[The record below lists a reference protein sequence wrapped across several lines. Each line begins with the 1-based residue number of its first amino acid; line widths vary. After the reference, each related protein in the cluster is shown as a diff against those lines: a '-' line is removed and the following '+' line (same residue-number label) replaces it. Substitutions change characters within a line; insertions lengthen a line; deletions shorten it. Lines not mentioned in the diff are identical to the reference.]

1 MTRSDDEPR
10 QPKLSKR
17 AELEKAERQDR
28 LAHEMNKNLQKRKA
42 QQRARQRPP
51 EPPER

>member
-1 MTRSDDEPR
+1 MTRADDEPR
-10 QPKLSKR
+10 QPKLSER
-17 AELEKAERQDR
+17 AASEKAARKDR
-28 LAHEMNKNLQKRKA
+28 LAHEMRKNLQKRKE

>member
-1 MTRSDDEPR
+1 MTRSDDQPS
-10 QPKLSKR
+10 QPKLSER
-17 AELEKAERQDR
+17 TESEKAAREDR
-28 LAHEMNKNLQKRKA
+28 LAHEMRKNLHKRKE

>member
-10 QPKLSKR
+10 QPKHSQR
-17 AELEKAERQDR
+17 TRSEKAARQDR
-28 LAHEMNKNLQKRKA
+28 LAHEMRKNLQKRKA

>member
-1 MTRSDDEPR
+1 MTRSNDQPN
-10 QPKLSKR
+10 QPKLSER
-17 AELEKAERQDR
+17 AASEKAAREDR
-28 LAHEMNKNLQKRKA
+28 LAHEMRKNLRKRKV